1 MVVWGAFVGVITVLV
16 LGLFCF
22 LVVLLIVVGFVVFM
36 VADLVWV
43 LRIACCLD
51 YALLAC
57 LGRLR
62 LWCCWVRVDGW
73 FDAVA
78 VGCVVC
84 FELVKLMLFVIWRDC
99 SVECCWLLML
109 TGRGDG
115 STVWWC
121 GFLVITGRFAVL
133 FGLD

>member
-1 MVVWGAFVGVITVLV
+1 M
-16 LGLFCF
+16 
-22 LVVLLIVVGFVVFM
+22 GFVVFM

-121 GFLVITGRFAVL
+121 GFLVIIGRFAVL